1 MNDIDHA
8 LHEIRQ
14 MVLVAT
20 GATEDLRR
28 SDADSRFFQL
38 PAEYFEMLSFCLHD
52 LHKRIDKLKD
62 GLFGGGKC
70 A

>member
-1 MNDIDHA
+1 
-8 LHEIRQ
+8 
-14 MVLVAT
+14 MVLVAM

-28 SDADSRFFQL
+28 SDAEPAFFQL
-38 PAEYFEMLSFCLHD
+38 AAEDSEMLSFCLYD